1 MARAMARE
9 LGPHNIR
16 GNSITPGLTLTDF
29 SQGANPDERKH
40 EAAKSYPLGRVGLPP
55 EIAGVILF
63 LASELSSYVTGTT
76 INASSSAYIA

>member
-1 MARAMARE
+1 MARE

-29 SQGANPDERKH
+29 SQGSNPDERKH
-40 EAAKSYPLGRVGLPP
+40 QAAKPYPLCRVGLPS

-76 INASSSAYIA
+76 INAGGGAYMA